1 MWTNGML
8 LLAHPTGN
16 ANVRAA
22 ARALHE
28 AGWLQELDSCICW
41 NYESALARILPLS
54 LAAQLQ
60 RRAFPGIPAE
70 LLHSHPWRELLRL
83 VGMGRRL
90 PWLQRHEHG
99 PLAIDSIYRSFDR
112 HVASRLPRIAGLQA
126 VYAYEDGALHTFKAA
141 QSLGLRCIYDLPIG
155 YWRAAQQI
163 FAEERVLQPTWA
175 CTLTGLADSADKLS
189 RKDEELVFADAVIV
203 ASGFVRSTLQ
213 SHQACTSPIHVV
225 PYGSPPPI
233 TYLTPARASQEPLRV
248 LYVGSLGQRKGLSYA
263 LEAIDSL
270 SSSVRLTLI
279 GRPTSSHC
287 APLNA
292 ALVRHRWITSL
303 PHGQILEQMRQ
314 HDVLLFPT
322 LFDGFGLVITEA
334 LSQGLPVITTLH
346 SGAPECIKD
355 GVEGFIVPIRSSQAI
370 AERLQQLAD
379 DRDLLAA
386 MRVACLRRAA
396 ELSWPVYEQGLR
408 QSVGQALQQPSQP
421 Q

>member
-1 MWTNGML
+1 ML

-41 NYESALARILPLS
+41 NPESAWARMLPPSLS
-54 LAAQLQ
+54 TQLQ

-70 LLHSHPWRELLRL
+70 VLHSHPWRELLRL
-83 VGMGRRL
+83 AGLGRRL

-99 PLAIDSIYRSFDR
+99 PLAIDAIYRSFDR
-112 HVASRLPRIAGLQA
+112 HVAARLPRIAGLQA
-126 VYAYEDGALHTFKAA
+126 AYAYEDGALHTFRAA
-141 QSLGLRCIYDLPIG
+141 RALGLRCIYDLPIG
-155 YWRAAQQI
+155 YWCAAQQI
-163 FAEERVLQPTWA
+163 FAEESELVPQWA
-175 CTLTGLADSADKLS
+175 CTLTGLADSASKMG
-189 RKDEELVFADAVIV
+189 RKDEELALADAVIV

-213 SHQACTSPIHVV
+213 SRQACTAPIHVV
-225 PYGSPPPI
+225 PYGSPPP
-233 TYLTPARASQEPLRV
+233 LAHLPPARASHEPLKV

-270 SSSVRLTLI
+270 RSSVRLTLI

-292 ALVRHRWITSL
+292 ALQRHRWLASL
-303 PHGQILEQMRQ
+303 PHAQILEQMRQ

-334 LSQGLPVITTLH
+334 LSQGLVVISTVH
-346 SGAPECIKD
+346 SGAPECIRN
-355 GVEGFIVPIRSSQAI
+355 GVEGFIVPIRDSQAI
-370 AERLQQLAD
+370 AERLLQLAHN
-379 DRDLLAA
+379 REQLAA
-386 MRVACLRRAA
+386 MREACLRRAA
-396 ELSWPVYEQGLR
+396 ELSWAGYENGLVQAVR
-408 QSVGQALQQPSQP
+408 QALQQLPQP
-421 Q
+421 G